1 MSFAEF
7 STVNGFKGFYNQDFY
22 FLQRPKKRLR
32 KPRNRNC
39 ALNLFFRNM
48 INKSRGFLS
57 QDTKKT
63 LYLTSRYIRI
73 YSLPNH
79 IFKTQFLC
87 CKASRILFPRVSL
100 IWLCRFS
107 FFYTS
112 KFVIKTLFG
121 ERQIIVGKIPLLLHY
136 SNIVRL
142 SRLKILD
149 GHFVDVVYFSPY
161 YLVYSK
167 NNADAN

>member
-1 MSFAEF
+1 
-7 STVNGFKGFYNQDFY
+7 
-22 FLQRPKKRLR
+22 
-32 KPRNRNC
+32 
-39 ALNLFFRNM
+39 M

-87 CKASRILFPRVSL
+87 CQASRILFPRVSL

-142 SRLKILD
+142 SLSK
-149 GHFVDVVYFSPY
+149 FSTDTLLTSY
-161 YLVYSK
+161 TLVLHYLVYSK